1 MPKTLTGNNPRREQR
16 LQQLMLDRIEQKYV
30 RRVAWEVNR
39 AMREAAKLV
48 DAGEPVPTDQILP
61 EHRKRMSRLL
71 DQLWMD
77 SGMDMSEHIAGTKKA
92 MASFETKRTFDAVQP
107 TEQADRVMQDWILSV
122 GAAKIVRISETT
134 KRDVKRIINKGIRE
148 GLSEKEIAKLIRES
162 SPSLANNRA
171 QLIARTE
178 THTAANVAAQATA
191 EASGVQLQR
200 EWVANMGSERTRVSH
215 READG
220 QKVGMKEPFIVDG
233 VPLMYPGDPEGPAR
247 LTINCRCAV
256 AYVVK

>member
-16 LQQLMLDRIEQKYV
+16 LQQLLLDRIEQKYV
-30 RRVAWEVNR
+30 RRIAWEVNR
-39 AMREAAKLV
+39 AMREAASLV
-48 DAGEPVPTDQILP
+48 SEGKPVPTDQILP
-61 EHRKRMSRLL
+61 KHQQRLQRLL
-71 DQLWMD
+71 DALWNE
-77 SGMDMSEHIAGTKKA
+77 SGKDMSEHIAGNKKA
-92 MASFETKRTFDAVQP
+92 MHSFETKREFGAVQP
-107 TEQADRVMQDWILSV
+107 TEQADRVMQDWIRSIGV
-122 GAAKIVRISETT
+122 TKIVRISSTT
-134 KRDVKRIINKGIRE
+134 KRDVQRIINKGIKD
-148 GLSEKEIAKLIRES
+148 GLSEKEIAELIRKS
-162 SPSLANNRA
+162 SPTLANNRA

-191 EASGVQLQR
+191 KASGVQLER

-220 QKVGMKEPFIVDG
+220 QRVGMNEPFIVDG

-247 LTINCRCAV
+247 LTINCRCAI